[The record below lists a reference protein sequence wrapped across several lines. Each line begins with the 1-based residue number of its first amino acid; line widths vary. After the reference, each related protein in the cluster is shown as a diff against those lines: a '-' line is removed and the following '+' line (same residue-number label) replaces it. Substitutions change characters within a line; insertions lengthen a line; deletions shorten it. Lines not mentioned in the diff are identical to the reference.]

1 MSSDS
6 CNQIIVIGNGFDKAC
21 GLPSSYGEY
30 FNDRFQKYEVG
41 GKILPSLQKAIEEE
55 GIEISLVSGISYLL
69 PSMMKKH
76 LS

>member
-41 GKILPSLQKAIEEE
+41 GKILPSLQKAIE
-55 GIEISLVSGISYLL
+55 
-69 PSMMKKH
+69 
-76 LS
+76 